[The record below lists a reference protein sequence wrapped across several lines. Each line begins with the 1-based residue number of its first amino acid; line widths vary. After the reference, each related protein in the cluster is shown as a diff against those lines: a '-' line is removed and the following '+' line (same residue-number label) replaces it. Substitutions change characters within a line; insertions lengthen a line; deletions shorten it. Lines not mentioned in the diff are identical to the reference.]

1 VIRLA
6 RLGALF
12 AVVLGAWCIGLAA
25 PADAR
30 SHAGD
35 VTRVFQNVDIGP
47 SETVDG
53 NLNVVFGDATVE
65 GVVHGDC
72 NAVFGTCQAVDSGVI
87 DGNVNSIDN
96 DAVRAFAPQW
106 LDSMVDQDRRLMGS
120 LASSAVVVLVFLLF
134 PMRTRIAL
142 GRIERH
148 PALAGF
154 VGALGTVAVFPIAL
168 LLIVSLIGI
177 PLVLVEAAALFG
189 GVWIGTGAIAL
200 VVGRRLS
207 ELVMPHATPSPLIA
221 LILGLVVVSAAE
233 IVPIVGWIVTALVWC
248 VGLGAAILSFM
259 RSNEIDGPA
268 AQRPVIGGPPMTGR
282 SY

>member
-1 VIRLA
+1 VNRL
-6 RLGALF
+6 RLVALVAIVFSLWCF
-12 AVVLGAWCIGLAA
+12 AHAA
-25 PADAR
+25 PVQAGQ
-30 SHAGD
+30 HAGD
-35 VTRVFQNVDIGP
+35 VTRVFENVDIPPGQ
-47 SETVDG
+47 TVDG
-53 NLNVVFGDATVE
+53 DLTVVFGNATVE

-72 NAVFGTCQAVDSGVI
+72 TAVFGTCTAVDGGQI
-87 DGNVNSIDN
+87 EGDNTGFDN
-96 DAVRAFAPQW
+96 DAVHTFTPQW
-106 LDSMVDQDRRLMGS
+106 LGSMVDQDRRLLGS
-120 LASSAVVVLVFLLF
+120 LATSAVVVLVFLLF

-142 GRIERH
+142 GRVERH

-259 RSNEIDGPA
+259 RSNELDGPA